1 MNVTRQNHY
10 RIIGKWSLVVLW
22 AGLIFFLSHQPDL
35 SSGLPKIW
43 DFVLAKSAHFLEYA
57 ILTFLLIQA
66 LQEHRLTKKKILIL
80 AVILAVGYAL
90 ADEYHQS
97 FILGRNASLKDVLID
112 SSGVLLVAGPALF
125 FKKRRAWLAKR
136 KMIK

>member
-1 MNVTRQNHY
+1 MKN
-10 RIIGKWSLVVLW
+10 WLLVFLW

-43 DFVLAKSAHFLEYA
+43 DFFLAKSAHILEYA
-57 ILTFLLIQA
+57 ILTFLLIRVFREYQ
-66 LQEHRLTKKKILIL
+66 LSQRKVLIL
-80 AVILAVGYAL
+80 AIILAIGYAL

-97 FILGRNASLKDVLID
+97 FILGRESSFRDVGID
-112 SSGVLLVAGPALF
+112 SLGILLT
-125 FKKRRAWLAKR
+125 AWLNRK